1 MIIWLAGLSGSGKTT
16 IGRAL
21 HERLV
26 RQHAN
31 LVFLDGDEFR
41 QVMGHDLGYS
51 YEDRE
56 KNARR
61 FSHLCAFLDRQR
73 IHMICAVLSNY
84 PEWLRWNRDNFRQYF
99 EIFVDVSL
107 ETLLARDGK
116 NLYRPALAREKKDVV
131 GVDIPFVP
139 PSHADL
145 IIDNDQPFED
155 ATQLV
160 DRITKA
166 LPEFI

>member
-21 HERLV
+21 YERLKG
-26 RQHAN
+26 RHTN

-51 YEDRE
+51 YEDRQT
-56 KNARR
+56 NARR
-61 FSHLCAFLDRQR
+61 FSHLCAFLDRQG

-84 PEWLRWNRDNFRQYF
+84 PEWLRWNRETFDQYF

-107 ETLLARDGK
+107 ETLLARDVK
-116 NLYRPALAREKKDVV
+116 NIYKPALAGEKKDVV

-139 PSHADL
+139 PGNADFT
-145 IIDNDQPFED
+145 IDNNQALED
-155 ATQLV
+155 ITQLV
-160 DRITKA
+160 DRIIKA
-166 LPEFI
+166 LPRFT